1 MVCGWCP
8 KCQQHRLLP
17 TFTSST
23 QIPKIEC
30 GCKMPATLNAMISD
44 DVVAAVDLGRA
55 YDRRVREVER
65 ELLQNGLDGEPVDT
79 SHLLVTLSAAVGN
92 ALGAWLNNDNK
103 AFLGFLIRAAGICRH
118 LAVSR
123 DEFEAQ
129 AHLQRQDEDA
139 P

>member
-1 MVCGWCP
+1 
-8 KCQQHRLLP
+8 
-17 TFTSST
+17 
-23 QIPKIEC
+23 
-30 GCKMPATLNAMISD
+30 MISD

-65 ELLQNGLDGEPVDT
+65 ELLQNGLDGEPTDT
-79 SHLLVTLSAAVGN
+79 AHLLVTLSAAVGN

-103 AFLGFLIRAAGICRH
+103 AFLGFLIRVAGICRH